1 MKAVVR
7 RSIIDQVLEQIQQMI
22 SSEGYEAGMKL
33 PPEVEMC
40 RILGVSRSTVRE
52 AFRMLQAMDYVEIKQ
67 GRGAFVK
74 NKQPNSPETIKQ
86 WFGENAPQLNDF
98 MDVRLA
104 LETLALKIAV
114 KQATEEEIL
123 RLYEIERSFEQAVE
137 ERDVMYMAQYD
148 EDFHSEIVAM
158 THNTL
163 MINIYQLVV
172 HEFKKYRNKAFALER
187 YASNAVEPHGH
198 ILQAIRDRDE
208 RLGVLYTEDHLKI
221 SKRDMELAAREEK

>member
-1 MKAVVR
+1 MKAVER
-7 RSIIDQVLEQIQQMI
+7 RSIIDQVLEQMKKMI
-22 SSEGYEAGMKL
+22 ASEEYEAGMKL

-74 NKQPNSPETIKQ
+74 NKQPNSPETIKE
-86 WFGENAPQLNDF
+86 WFGENAPKLNDF

-114 KQATEEEIL
+114 KQATEEEISKL
-123 RLYEIERSFEQAVE
+123 KEIEESFEQAVKDG
-137 ERDVMYMAQYD
+137 DVPFMAQYD
-148 EDFHSEIVAM
+148 EDFHSELVAM
-158 THNTL
+158 THNAL

-172 HEFKKYRNKAFALER
+172 REFKKYRNKAFAIQKN
-187 YASNAVEPHGH
+187 ASHAVGPHKH
-198 ILQAIRDRDE
+198 IYGAIRDRDE
-208 RLGVLYTEDHLKI
+208 KLGVMYIEDHLKI
-221 SKRDMELAAREEK
+221 SKRDMELAAREDQ